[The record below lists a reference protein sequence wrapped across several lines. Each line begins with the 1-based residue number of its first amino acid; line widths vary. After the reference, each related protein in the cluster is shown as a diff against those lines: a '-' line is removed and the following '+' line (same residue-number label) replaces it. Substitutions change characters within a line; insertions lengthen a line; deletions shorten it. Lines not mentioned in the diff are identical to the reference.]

1 MFLNMK
7 LTLAVARLLS
17 GQPDLTEEPAGLNML
32 SSLGSADRGRT
43 EGQPEVS
50 DDAMSQVNWTIIL
63 CF

>member
-17 GQPDLTEEPAGLNML
+17 DLTEEPVGLDML

-43 EGQPEVS
+43 EGQP
-50 DDAMSQVNWTIIL
+50 
-63 CF
+63 